1 MKKVLIAQRMEKIGS
16 FDEERDNLDVNLIKF
31 LEKVGLMPILLP
43 K

>member
-1 MKKVLIAQRMEKIGS
+1 MKKVLIAQRMEKIGL

-31 LEKVGLMPILLP
+31 LEKSWIDANFTS